1 MSPSAP
7 VHEITLGGVRAS
19 IWEERR
25 MSRQVRESDF
35 SVSIGRPDDFESR
48 RQAGSG
54 RSGRSVPPGRS
65 AASGAG
71 TESCGSG
78 GSADRQAPPSADTFS
93 AADTGPGTESGPPIR
108 FGVEDLPLVAQVM
121 DLAHL
126 WIHQQSVGV

>member
-25 MSRQVRESDF
+25 ISRRVRESDF
-35 SVSIGRPDDFESR
+35 SVSIGRADHFE
-48 RQAGSG
+48 
-54 RSGRSVPPGRS
+54 
-65 AASGAG
+65 AS
-71 TESCGSG
+71 
-78 GSADRQAPPSADTFS
+78 SADRDRGRRSADDGERQI
-93 AADTGPGTESGPPIR
+93 AAGGMGQSVVPAAGPVR

-126 WIHQQSVGV
+126 WIHEQSVGV